1 MRYLVAVDG
10 GIVSEAAFRSACAAL
25 QSKDDIILVHIVPD
39 MLKKYAMSALDQ
51 APTISVMTN
60 EAQENIN
67 ERGKKLLNTYIKRA
81 KELGAQQVRG
91 VLGVST
97 HEGEFICRL
106 ASNRDVDFIYLGRRG
121 LNNFSR
127 FFMGSTSKYVMEN
140 SDTNVCIIRQP
151 KEEALSAGANAN
163 AGAAPLERAYSGEAI
178 DLPHHP

>member
-1 MRYLVAVDG
+1 V
-10 GIVSEAAFRSACAAL
+10 
-25 QSKDDIILVHIVPD
+25 
-39 MLKKYAMSALDQ
+39 
-51 APTISVMTN
+51 TN
-60 EAQENIN
+60 EAQENLN

-106 ASNRDVDFIYLGRRG
+106 AANRDVDFIYLGRRG

-151 KEEALSAGANAN
+151 KDDHKGEGKAPSGGVDANTSAAPA
-163 AGAAPLERAYSGEAI
+163 AAVAAPLERAYSGEAI